1 MTKRHPLS
9 MLAESGRYL
18 WRFVAGVC
26 HKADAH
32 HLFLMSGG
40 LAFSLLFCV
49 IPLGL
54 VIFSALGLVLEKTA
68 IINEVGSMIDRGI
81 PYPEFAA
88 YVKSI
93 VFARADEFRVY
104 KDIAGLIGL
113 LGLLLA
119 ATGLFSSMRTI
130 LDAVFQLRDNSRI
143 HINKLHDLGIMLLV
157 LAYVVL
163 SVGIVPLSDLLFGI
177 ADKVKFLQSLDLE
190 LFERYAVQVVT
201 IILVLGGYMT
211 LYSVVPRQ
219 KIGFRVIL
227 VAALSATILWFSAKE
242 LFGVYIEHGVSM
254 RKIYGTYVMLVM
266 VGLWIY
272 YSSLVFMLGAIIGQ
286 VYRERRT
293 ESATDRSPNATSV
306 AE

>member
-1 MTKRHPLS
+1 
-9 MLAESGRYL
+9 
-18 WRFVAGVC
+18 
-26 HKADAH
+26 
-32 HLFLMSGG
+32 MSGG

-93 VFARADEFRVY
+93 VFARAEEFRVY
-104 KDIAGLIGL
+104 KDVAGLIGL

-130 LDAVFQLRDNSRI
+130 LNAVFQVKDNSRI
-143 HINKLHDLGIMLLV
+143 HIDKLHDLGIMLLV

-163 SVGIVPLSDLLFGI
+163 SVGIVPLSDLLFGLS
-177 ADKVKFLQSLDLE
+177 AKVKFLPSLDLE
-190 LFERYAVQVVT
+190 VIERYAVQVVT
-201 IILVLGGYMT
+201 IILILGGYMT

-242 LFGVYIEHGVSM
+242 LFGVYIEHGVNM

-286 VYRERRT
+286 VYRELRT
-293 ESATDRSPNATSV
+293 DQPQTNYPTQHQ
-306 AE
+306 